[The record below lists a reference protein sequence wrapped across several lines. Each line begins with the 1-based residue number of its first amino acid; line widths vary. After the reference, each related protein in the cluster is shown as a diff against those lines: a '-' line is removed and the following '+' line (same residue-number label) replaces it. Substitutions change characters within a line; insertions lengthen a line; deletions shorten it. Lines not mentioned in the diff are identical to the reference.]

1 MNPGRI
7 LALFLSGPL
16 SGLLSG
22 LMFVAPVPIAG
33 AQTATTPDGVVE
45 TVTAIIEIPSGG
57 TVKYERDAEGY
68 IFVDRFLAMPVAYP
82 ANYGSID
89 GTLAGD
95 GDPLDILVYSREP
108 IIPGARIKVRP
119 IGILR
124 MVDGGEDDQKIIAV
138 PVSKVDPDYEK
149 IKSVAD
155 LPAGASER
163 LAAFFR
169 VYKQDANGD
178 SPVILSGYGDA
189 KEALAVLREAFTR
202 AAAKAD

>member
-57 TVKYERDAEGY
+57 SVKYERDAEGH
-68 IFVDRFLAMPVAYP
+68 IFVDRFLSMPVAYP
-82 ANYGSID
+82 AIYGSIY

-95 GDPLDILVYSREP
+95 GDPLAILVYSCEA
-108 IIPGARIKVRP
+108 IIPGARINVRP
-119 IGILR
+119 IGIL
-124 MVDGGEDDQKIIAV
+124 
-138 PVSKVDPDYEK
+138 
-149 IKSVAD
+149 
-155 LPAGASER
+155 
-163 LAAFFR
+163 
-169 VYKQDANGD
+169 
-178 SPVILSGYGDA
+178 
-189 KEALAVLREAFTR
+189 ALFVGV
-202 AAAKAD
+202 